1 MAVLA
6 GTEQVALAYPGNSPG
21 SGESAPDQMWGTA
34 AGRSHRA
41 SADATSA
48 DGAAGGRSGHQQAPD
63 EVSGESRPGMTVLD
77 QPSAPPEPAPVEVV
91 DAPSDNT
98 PQGLVP
104 ERSEEL
110 PEERGE
116 RERTYRNP
124 DGTLTTRFYTEPV
137 HFKDAEGEWK
147 EIDTDLVP
155 RTAARGARA
164 ATAVDPG
171 WETESTSSPVVFA
184 ATADADPLV
193 TLGVDGARSIAYAVH
208 GARPVQ
214 GETSGST
221 VLYREVR
228 EGADI
233 ELVAGGSS
241 VKETVILKD
250 RNAPTEWRFPL
261 RLEGLS
267 AADDGSGGVVFT
279 DAAGVQRAWMPPGW
293 MQEAP
298 ADGTT
303 EGEVSSGVSYRLVEE
318 DGRQELVMTLDEE
331 WLAAPGRAFPVRVDP
346 SVKSFNATSGTYVQ
360 HPYNQNFASDTV
372 LKVGT
377 YDGGAHKAA
386 AFLRFNG
393 VESTLKNAW
402 VLGANLA
409 LYNTWSQSCTARP
422 VTVHPVTSNWSETT
436 TTKYPGPATGASL
449 ASKSFAH
456 GWRPE
461 GTTSWA
467 CGPAWESIKLGSAG
481 RKLVDDWTHGKKKN
495 YGLAVKAST
504 TDSKG
509 WKQFGSD
516 DYPNGKPSLDITWT
530 KYGATYKLGD
540 FTAPVTATT
549 QGVQKLTLT
558 NRGQETWPKA
568 GKYKLRYNLYDS
580 KGKEITDSSK
590 MAYTEMP
597 KAVSPGDSVTVDAKI
612 APLPPAEYTV
622 QWTMTDYGVSRF
634 TTAGVSGPAI
644 KLASVNIPPQ
654 LTAEVP
660 ASGVTVDSLTPTLWA
675 QGKDADSY
683 PKAALQYTFEVCEVE
698 GGKLRQNCR
707 KGERSGEQQWA
718 VPSGWLTWGKSYAWY
733 AYAYDGAATSARPGA
748 ALFTTQVP
756 QPTVTGHLGG
766 PDSGKEIGSR
776 VGNYVTSAVDAAVTT
791 VGPELAVNRT
801 YNSLDP
807 REDGAFGGG
816 WSTRWDMRL
825 REEPATR
832 SVLVTLADGAQV
844 RFGKDGDGHYS
855 GPPGGALTLEKSSPG
870 WILRERSGST
880 HQFDADGRLTLI
892 KDSTGREQRLAYSQ
906 EDGLLARATDSLS
919 GRSLSFIWDNG
930 RVTSVSTDP
939 VGPGTGALTWTYGY
953 TDDHLTEVCAP
964 GSQSACTRYTYA
976 PGSLY
981 RSAVLDAAPHSYW
994 RLGEEE
1000 GATAASEAVSP
1011 TGLNDASYRDVR
1023 LGETPAVNGADNTAA
1038 WFDGTDSAVELPRQT
1053 FQAAAYPTV
1062 EVWFR
1067 TETAGGVLV
1076 AFQNAELGDTPT
1088 SYRPVL
1094 NIDVD
1099 GKLRGEFR
1107 RTGVTGASGP
1117 ITSDRPVTDNT
1128 WHHAVLTASA
1138 DGQTLYLDGQK
1149 VGSIAGTVSEQARD
1163 HAYLGAGYA
1172 SASWMGVSATGEY
1185 RFKGQLDEVAVY
1197 HHPLDAATVAEHY
1210 AARAAARQLTQVTL
1224 PSGRKHAQAT
1234 YDQDTGR
1241 LTDHTDANGG
1251 TWQVSAPAYSNS
1263 SSAYATTVQ
1272 RSRPTGY
1279 WRLGDRLGAQ
1289 AESPLGEELAGSYL
1303 SGSRPGAP
1311 GIFRDGDDTAASFD
1325 GEGAVEV
1332 PSEGLGA
1339 GTEMSVE
1346 LWFRTTEPGGV
1357 LLTQQNG
1364 EFGDTPTGWR
1374 PMLLIDADGI
1384 LRGKFTPDATSMLS
1398 KEPVTDGQWH
1408 HVLLTG
1414 NEAIQLLF
1422 VDGVYQSQSRSPVTT
1437 VRHPKVFV
1445 GGGYASSGWDGQ
1457 TGGYR
1462 NFRGDI
1468 DEVAFYDKPLAL
1480 FRKFPVS
1487 AGHTWVW
1494 MPLREKETAAQRVR
1508 SRTEFTA
1515 GSAGQYHS
1523 VVAADSP
1530 AAHWRLSEEEGAV
1543 LSSEAGGRDMAATYR
1558 PGEEDAALIS
1568 SDGAFGRGDDTA
1580 QRLVAARHIETP
1592 GDVLAG
1598 SADVSVETWFRTE
1611 KHSGVLFGF
1620 QNAPLGQTP
1629 TSWRPVLNI
1638 DGSGKLRGEFRQQG
1652 VTAAQGPV
1660 TTPEAVTDGKW
1671 HHVVLSGNA
1680 EGQTLYLDGA
1690 KVGSIKGPI
1699 SDQSRPYAYLG
1710 AGYSSSSW
1718 MGTPSGTY
1726 YFDGYL
1732 DEPALYRHA
1741 LTAEQVSAH
1750 YRAQAEPV
1758 ASGLTSTVTVTDP
1771 GKKTSSTSYDALRG
1785 QRVISR
1791 TDATGAVTSYG
1802 YDHAGAQHSVTDPN
1816 GHTTVTG
1823 HDARG
1828 NTVST
1833 TTCRDADSC
1842 WTSYRAYHLNPD
1854 DPLDPRNDKLLS
1866 FSDQRSRDH
1875 KDDRYRLSYS
1885 YDARGLPTD
1894 ATRADGSRT
1903 TTAYTTGTEEAV
1915 GGGAVPPG
1923 LVATQES
1930 PEGGTTSYRYHSS
1943 GDLAEVVSPSGL
1955 TTRYTYDGVG
1965 RKISETQVSDTHPD
1979 GVTTSY
1985 AYDAASHV
1993 VTERGAK
2000 TENTVTKEA
2009 HRAEISRSYDED
2021 GRLLQETVR
2030 DLEGED
2036 AERVTAYGYDAHGLN
2051 NKVTDPAGRT
2061 TRHQFDAFG
2070 RVRETTDPAG
2080 NRTSYAYTSRGELAE
2095 TKLHDWTGDPI
2106 GTTRDLVTESRA
2118 YDPAGRLASTTDA
2131 MGATTEYRYFDDG
2144 LTAKV
2149 SARQVVQADGS
2160 RRDVTLEENTYDP
2173 AGHLTHQVTGG
2184 GKTERRFTVDALG
2197 RTTRTVLDPEGL
2209 DRVTALTYDAEDRL
2223 TQQREKITDD
2233 SELTHSWEYDAA
2245 GNPLRR
2251 SVTDGTSTHITT
2263 ATYDQ
2268 RGLLLSS
2275 VTPRGN
2281 EPGAAAADHTSTY
2294 VYDELGRLVRECA
2307 PEIATEE
2314 NGEAAKAA
2322 RPTIL
2327 TGYNAYG
2334 EPTESRDPQGHVT
2347 HTAYDQAGQPV
2358 AVESPS
2364 YTRPDGETIEATTR
2378 TAYTP
2383 LGLPQSVTDPLGR
2396 VTRYGYDQFGNLSTL
2411 TEPAADPVAALLA
2424 EDGAG
2429 LLNGPASDTGG
2440 GVHRFT
2446 WTPTGLQL
2454 SATDPNGA
2462 RTEATYDE
2470 LGRRLTGTT
2479 VERFPE
2485 PQALTSR
2492 YTWDDAG
2499 NPTKS
2504 STPAGRVTTA
2514 AHNAAGDTVSV
2525 TTPAGTT
2532 TYTHD
2537 GLGRT
2542 TSTTDA
2548 TGRKSTTAFDALGNP
2563 TTVADFGTGDKAA
2576 RTTSASYDAD
2586 GNQVTAT
2593 SATGARTEFVYD
2605 ALGRLTKQREPVD
2618 ADRAITSEFGYDAAG
2633 RRTRMTDGRGN
2644 TTTYTFTPWGL
2655 PESTV
2660 EPATDAHPAAADR
2673 TWTTLYDAAG
2683 QDVVEILPGGV
2694 RRERS
2699 FDGMGRLTSESGS
2712 GAEATTT
2719 ARAFTYD
2726 LAGRMTSAGSGTLLT
2741 PHAYTY
2747 NDRGHLLAAE
2757 GPAGRV
2763 SYAYDVD
2770 GNMTERTDPKN
2781 TTSYGYDAAGRIEWL
2796 WNEMTGADIWYEF
2809 DAAGR
2814 PLMEQYAVQP
2824 EGSDDWVE
2832 SARRSYT
2839 YDDLG
2844 RLTGDRITSPDRETT
2859 TAATTYDYDLDDR
2872 LTGKETEGTAGAGT
2886 HSYAYDRSGR
2896 LTSWTAGGTTTNYA
2910 WDDAG
2915 NRIRSGAAESSYDE
2929 RNRLTSDGDSAYRYS
2944 ARGSLTTVTMGGTA
2958 RELTFDAFE
2967 RKVADSGSSFSYD
2980 SLDRIASHNGKTFLY
2995 DGGSNDLLDDGTS
3008 HYSRTPAG
3016 ALIGSATG
3024 SSAQWSVTDRHTDVV
3039 AGLSVEGDQVT
3050 SSTAYDPFGRV
3061 TAAEGTTPA
3070 LGYQS
3075 GWTDPAG
3082 GDVNMAARW
3091 YQPGTGAFASRD
3103 TWLLDPSPS
3112 AQANRHLYGNGDPLN
3127 STDPSGHIAFVIP
3140 VIAGLTGSQ
3149 AISIG
3154 AATTAI
3160 LAGAAAIDTWRR
3172 NLGSSVGGSTYTGTS
3187 VWSNAFPDTAS
3198 AVRAQAGALSRG
3210 GGNPG
3215 YTYAYMGPWRAATP
3229 GATYYPGW
3237 APTRGWTGSTTVRAV
3252 APPKPPIDQNPNNG
3266 PNPVPAPARPKPK
3279 IDWIPGSGGW
3289 KPSDA
3294 INMVF
3299 GAAQMLQI
3307 INNGQYTP
3315 SQTGPSPQ
3323 PTTPD
3328 AGQPGTGLPDDDPCD
3343 MPRGVRFQYGPLVSG
3358 APTGAQALICP
3369 ADLKK
3374 PGSRDSRPSDFPDP
3388 PGWISERESSG
3399 NSLNY
3404 TFHRSHIIADRF
3416 NGEWIKQNVFTGY
3429 REMNTPNMSRCER
3442 RIADS
3447 LKKKNPVLYSA
3458 KLEYSNGTNAMP
3470 TGITLSAE
3478 NAHGHIFKDVYI
3490 PNKPGKRD
3498 TC

>member
-1 MAVLA
+1 M
-6 GTEQVALAYPGNSPG
+6 
-21 SGESAPDQMWGTA
+21 D
-34 AGRSHRA
+34 
-41 SADATSA
+41 
-48 DGAAGGRSGHQQAPD
+48 
-63 EVSGESRPGMTVLD
+63 
-77 QPSAPPEPAPVEVV
+77 
-91 DAPSDNT
+91 
-98 PQGLVP
+98 
-104 ERSEEL
+104 
-110 PEERGE
+110 
-116 RERTYRNP
+116 
-124 DGTLTTRFYTEPV
+124 
-137 HFKDAEGEWK
+137 
-147 EIDTDLVP
+147 
-155 RTAARGARA
+155 
-164 ATAVDPG
+164 
-171 WETESTSSPVVFA
+171 
-184 ATADADPLV
+184 
-193 TLGVDGARSIAYAVH
+193 
-208 GARPVQ
+208 
-214 GETSGST
+214 
-221 VLYREVR
+221 
-228 EGADI
+228 
-233 ELVAGGSS
+233 
-241 VKETVILKD
+241 
-250 RNAPTEWRFPL
+250 
-261 RLEGLS
+261 
-267 AADDGSGGVVFT
+267 
-279 DAAGVQRAWMPPGW
+279 
-293 MQEAP
+293 
-298 ADGTT
+298 
-303 EGEVSSGVSYRLVEE
+303 
-318 DGRQELVMTLDEE
+318 
-331 WLAAPGRAFPVRVDP
+331 
-346 SVKSFNATSGTYVQ
+346 
-360 HPYNQNFASDTV
+360 
-372 LKVGT
+372 
-377 YDGGAHKAA
+377 
-386 AFLRFNG
+386 
-393 VESTLKNAW
+393 
-402 VLGANLA
+402 
-409 LYNTWSQSCTARP
+409 
-422 VTVHPVTSNWSETT
+422 
-436 TTKYPGPATGASL
+436 
-449 ASKSFAH
+449 
-456 GWRPE
+456 
-461 GTTSWA
+461 
-467 CGPAWESIKLGSAG
+467 
-481 RKLVDDWTHGKKKN
+481 
-495 YGLAVKAST
+495 
-504 TDSKG
+504 
-509 WKQFGSD
+509 
-516 DYPNGKPSLDITWT
+516 
-530 KYGATYKLGD
+530 
-540 FTAPVTATT
+540 
-549 QGVQKLTLT
+549 
-558 NRGQETWPKA
+558 
-568 GKYKLRYNLYDS
+568 
-580 KGKEITDSSK
+580 
-590 MAYTEMP
+590 
-597 KAVSPGDSVTVDAKI
+597 
-612 APLPPAEYTV
+612 
-622 QWTMTDYGVSRF
+622 
-634 TTAGVSGPAI
+634 
-644 KLASVNIPPQ
+644 
-654 LTAEVP
+654 
-660 ASGVTVDSLTPTLWA
+660 
-675 QGKDADSY
+675 
-683 PKAALQYTFEVCEVE
+683 
-698 GGKLRQNCR
+698 
-707 KGERSGEQQWA
+707 
-718 VPSGWLTWGKSYAWY
+718 
-733 AYAYDGAATSARPGA
+733 
-748 ALFTTQVP
+748 
-756 QPTVTGHLGG
+756 
-766 PDSGKEIGSR
+766 
-776 VGNYVTSAVDAAVTT
+776 
-791 VGPELAVNRT
+791 
-801 YNSLDP
+801 
-807 REDGAFGGG
+807 
-816 WSTRWDMRL
+816 
-825 REEPATR
+825 
-832 SVLVTLADGAQV
+832 
-844 RFGKDGDGHYS
+844 
-855 GPPGGALTLEKSSPG
+855 
-870 WILRERSGST
+870 
-880 HQFDADGRLTLI
+880 
-892 KDSTGREQRLAYSQ
+892 
-906 EDGLLARATDSLS
+906 
-919 GRSLSFIWDNG
+919 
-930 RVTSVSTDP
+930 
-939 VGPGTGALTWTYGY
+939 
-953 TDDHLTEVCAP
+953 
-964 GSQSACTRYTYA
+964 
-976 PGSLY
+976 
-981 RSAVLDAAPHSYW
+981 
-994 RLGEEE
+994 
-1000 GATAASEAVSP
+1000 
-1011 TGLNDASYRDVR
+1011 
-1023 LGETPAVNGADNTAA
+1023 
-1038 WFDGTDSAVELPRQT
+1038 
-1053 FQAAAYPTV
+1053 
-1062 EVWFR
+1062 
-1067 TETAGGVLV
+1067 
-1076 AFQNAELGDTPT
+1076 
-1088 SYRPVL
+1088 
-1094 NIDVD
+1094 
-1099 GKLRGEFR
+1099 
-1107 RTGVTGASGP
+1107 
-1117 ITSDRPVTDNT
+1117 
-1128 WHHAVLTASA
+1128 
-1138 DGQTLYLDGQK
+1138 
-1149 VGSIAGTVSEQARD
+1149 
-1163 HAYLGAGYA
+1163 
-1172 SASWMGVSATGEY
+1172 
-1185 RFKGQLDEVAVY
+1185 
-1197 HHPLDAATVAEHY
+1197 
-1210 AARAAARQLTQVTL
+1210 
-1224 PSGRKHAQAT
+1224 
-1234 YDQDTGR
+1234 
-1241 LTDHTDANGG
+1241 
-1251 TWQVSAPAYSNS
+1251 
-1263 SSAYATTVQ
+1263 
-1272 RSRPTGY
+1272 
-1279 WRLGDRLGAQ
+1279 
-1289 AESPLGEELAGSYL
+1289 
-1303 SGSRPGAP
+1303 
-1311 GIFRDGDDTAASFD
+1311 
-1325 GEGAVEV
+1325 
-1332 PSEGLGA
+1332 
-1339 GTEMSVE
+1339 
-1346 LWFRTTEPGGV
+1346 
-1357 LLTQQNG
+1357 
-1364 EFGDTPTGWR
+1364 
-1374 PMLLIDADGI
+1374 
-1384 LRGKFTPDATSMLS
+1384 
-1398 KEPVTDGQWH
+1398 
-1408 HVLLTG
+1408 
-1414 NEAIQLLF
+1414 
-1422 VDGVYQSQSRSPVTT
+1422 
-1437 VRHPKVFV
+1437 
-1445 GGGYASSGWDGQ
+1445 
-1457 TGGYR
+1457 
-1462 NFRGDI
+1462 
-1468 DEVAFYDKPLAL
+1468 
-1480 FRKFPVS
+1480 
-1487 AGHTWVW
+1487 
-1494 MPLREKETAAQRVR
+1494 
-1508 SRTEFTA
+1508 
-1515 GSAGQYHS
+1515 
-1523 VVAADSP
+1523 
-1530 AAHWRLSEEEGAV
+1530 
-1543 LSSEAGGRDMAATYR
+1543 
-1558 PGEEDAALIS
+1558 
-1568 SDGAFGRGDDTA
+1568 
-1580 QRLVAARHIETP
+1580 
-1592 GDVLAG
+1592 
-1598 SADVSVETWFRTE
+1598 
-1611 KHSGVLFGF
+1611 
-1620 QNAPLGQTP
+1620 
-1629 TSWRPVLNI
+1629 
-1638 DGSGKLRGEFRQQG
+1638 
-1652 VTAAQGPV
+1652 
-1660 TTPEAVTDGKW
+1660 
-1671 HHVVLSGNA
+1671 
-1680 EGQTLYLDGA
+1680 
-1690 KVGSIKGPI
+1690 
-1699 SDQSRPYAYLG
+1699 
-1710 AGYSSSSW
+1710 
-1718 MGTPSGTY
+1718 
-1726 YFDGYL
+1726 
-1732 DEPALYRHA
+1732 
-1741 LTAEQVSAH
+1741 
-1750 YRAQAEPV
+1750 
-1758 ASGLTSTVTVTDP
+1758 
-1771 GKKTSSTSYDALRG
+1771 
-1785 QRVISR
+1785 
-1791 TDATGAVTSYG
+1791 
-1802 YDHAGAQHSVTDPN
+1802 
-1816 GHTTVTG
+1816 
-1823 HDARG
+1823 
-1828 NTVST
+1828 
-1833 TTCRDADSC
+1833 
-1842 WTSYRAYHLNPD
+1842 
-1854 DPLDPRNDKLLS
+1854 
-1866 FSDQRSRDH
+1866 
-1875 KDDRYRLSYS
+1875 
-1885 YDARGLPTD
+1885 
-1894 ATRADGSRT
+1894 
-1903 TTAYTTGTEEAV
+1903 
-1915 GGGAVPPG
+1915 
-1923 LVATQES
+1923 
-1930 PEGGTTSYRYHSS
+1930 
-1943 GDLAEVVSPSGL
+1943 
-1955 TTRYTYDGVG
+1955 
-1965 RKISETQVSDTHPD
+1965 
-1979 GVTTSY
+1979 
-1985 AYDAASHV
+1985 
-1993 VTERGAK
+1993 TERGAK
-2000 TENTVTKEA
+2000 TENTVTEEA

-2036 AERVTAYGYDAHGLN
+2036 AERVTAFGYDAHGLN

-2070 RVRETTDPAG
+2070 RVRETIDPAG

-2131 MGATTEYRYFDDG
+2131 MGATTEYTYFDDG

-2149 SARQVVQADGS
+2149 SARQVVQPDGS
-2160 RRDVTLEENTYDP
+2160 RHDITLEENTYDP

-2209 DRVTALTYDAEDRL
+2209 NRVTALTYDAEDRL
-2223 TQQREKITDD
+2223 TQQSEKITDD

-2268 RGLLLSS
+2268 RGLQLSS

-2281 EPGAAAADHTSTY
+2281 QPGAAAADHTSTY
-2294 VYDELGRLVRECA
+2294 VYDELGRLVRESA

-2314 NGEAAKAA
+2314 NGEPAKAA

-2364 YTRPDGETIEATTR
+2364 YTRPDGQTIEAKTR

-2454 SATDPNGA
+2454 SATDPNGT

-2593 SATGARTEFVYD
+2593 TATGARTEFVYD

-2660 EPATDAHPAAADR
+2660 EPVTDAHPASADR

-2886 HSYAYDRSGR
+2886 HSYSYDRSGH

-2910 WDDAG
+2910 WNDAG

-2980 SLDRIASHNGKTFLY
+2980 SLDRIASHNGKTFLH

-3024 SSAQWSVTDRHTDVV
+3024 SSAQWSLTDRHTDLV

-3061 TAAEGTTPA
+3061 TATEGTTPA

-3416 NGEWIKQNVFTGY
+3416 NGEWIKQNIFTGY